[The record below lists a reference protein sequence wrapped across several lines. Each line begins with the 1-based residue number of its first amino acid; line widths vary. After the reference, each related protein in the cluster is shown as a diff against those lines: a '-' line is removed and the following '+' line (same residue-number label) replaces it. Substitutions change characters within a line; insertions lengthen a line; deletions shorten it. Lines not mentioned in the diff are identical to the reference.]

1 MSFAVASLTVVA
13 WSMERIP
20 TSTQRRAPSS
30 VWQCAMTYCGAS
42 GLDGGRQFGV
52 GELRHPDRVRGR
64 GDAAGDEHLDVVRAL
79 PQLLARD
86 AAHLV
91 HPVDHLADYT

>member
-1 MSFAVASLTVVA
+1 MSFAVADGGRVVDGA
-13 WSMERIP
+13 DP
-20 TSTQRRAPSS
+20 YLDAAA
-30 VWQCAMTYCGAS
+30 CAVVGVAVRDDVLAACPGL
-42 GLDGGRQFGV
+42 LDGGRQFGV

-64 GDAAGDEHLDVVRAL
+64 SDAAGNEHLDVVGAL

-91 HPVDHLADYT
+91 HPVDHLADHA